1 MEKVNKKQSVLS
13 GAMVLMGAIIL
24 VKIIGA
30 LFKMPM
36 TSMLGTVGRGYFQSA
51 YEIYTPVF
59 AVAMAGLPVAVS
71 KMVAE
76 SVALGQYRQAR
87 SIFTVS
93 QKIFIIVGV
102 SGTLLLLIAAFPYA
116 FFVANKKSLGAILCV
131 APSIFLCCYMSAY
144 RGYYEGLRNM
154 VPTAIS
160 QVIEALGKLVIGL
173 ALIKIIMNRG
183 SAQYLS
189 GLSANG
195 LTEDMMSGGA
205 YTVNVFGQAVHNSAE
220 ANSVIVPYAAAGA
233 VLGVTLGSL
242 LSLLFLMVFYR
253 FRKDG
258 FTGAMVASSPAPQ
271 SGSVI
276 AKQMIKIA
284 IPMVVSALILNVTN
298 LIDVTTIQARLTSAL
313 TKDFTTVVDM
323 YSASINKAVE
333 LKRLNFGD
341 HAEVMKYIW
350 GAYGTALDFRTLIPT
365 ITIQLGVSAIPALAT
380 AWALKN
386 RDDMRKTIETVL
398 RVGMLIALPAG
409 LGIAALAAPILT
421 VIYGRG
427 NSSEAIPII
436 APILIVNGIFT
447 PLMAVST
454 PTTNMLQAV
463 GRADIPMKT
472 VAAAAICKILCN
484 FILVGIPKINIYGAV
499 AGTILFYVIIVGVNL
514 FFLLRISKVRVN
526 WFGVFVKPCIAAL
539 LCAVTAFAARGVI
552 VRLVPADTSASI
564 INSDTIGTLIGIALG
579 ALVYLASILLLRGIV
594 KDDVVVLPKGEKIAR
609 ILAKYGLLG

>member
-1 MEKVNKKQSVLS
+1 MEKASKRQSVLS

-51 YEIYTPVF
+51 YEIYTPIF

-93 QKIFIIVGV
+93 QKIFIIVGI
-102 SGTLLLLIAAFPYA
+102 SGTVLLLIAAFPYA

-131 APSIFLCCYMSAY
+131 APSIFLCCFMSAY

-173 ALIKIIMNRG
+173 ALIKLIMNRG
-183 SAQYLS
+183 ASQYASALA
-189 GLSANG
+189 ANG
-195 LTEDMMSGGA
+195 YTEEMMNGSLS
-205 YTVNVFGQAVHNSAE
+205 VNVFGQQVSNAAQ

-253 FRKDG
+253 FRRDG
-258 FTGAMVASSPAPQ
+258 FTNEMVVASPAPQ
-271 SGSVI
+271 PGSAI
-276 AKQMIKIA
+276 ARQMIRIA
-284 IPMVVSALILNVTN
+284 VPMVVSALILNITN

-313 TKDFTTVVDM
+313 SSDFTTVYNM
-323 YSASINKAVE
+323 FSTSIDKAVA
-333 LKRLNFGD
+333 LKRLNFDD

-350 GAYGTALDFRTLIPT
+350 GAYGTALDFRTLVPT

-386 RDDMRKTIETVL
+386 KDDMRKTIETVL
-398 RVGMLIALPAG
+398 RIGMLIALPAG
-409 LGIAALAAPILT
+409 FGIAALAAPILT

-427 NSSEAIPII
+427 NSSEAIAIV
-436 APILIVNGIFT
+436 APILFVNGIFT

-472 VAAAAICKILCN
+472 VAAAAVCKILCN

-514 FFLLRISKVRVN
+514 FFLLKISKVRIN
-526 WFGVFVKPCIAAL
+526 WMGVFLKPFIAAV
-539 LCAVTAFAARGVI
+539 LCAVTAFATHGVI
-552 VRLVPADTSASI
+552 ARLFPADTTASVL
-564 INSDTIGTLIGIALG
+564 NSDTFGTLIGIGLG
-579 ALVYLASILLLRGIV
+579 AIVYLAAVLLLRGIV
-594 KDDVVVLPKGEKIAR
+594 KDDVIVLPKGEKIAK
-609 ILAKYGLLG
+609 ILAKHGLLG